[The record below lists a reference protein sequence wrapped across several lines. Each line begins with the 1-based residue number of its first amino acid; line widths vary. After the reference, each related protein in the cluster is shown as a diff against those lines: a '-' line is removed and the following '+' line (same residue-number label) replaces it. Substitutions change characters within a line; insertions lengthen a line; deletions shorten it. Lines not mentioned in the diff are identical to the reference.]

1 MACCRKTAGMTPSI
15 HARIDVLLHKIST
28 VYPNSYPVLVLH
40 ASTSEILA
48 HLPHPPAAT
57 GSSAFGAAADPAS
70 AAGTTSSS
78 AKHPRTVDPFVPI
91 LHHNVASMRRAAS
104 QFARSLESNKQ
115 APSAASTSA
124 TRMDTS
130 FSNLRTLHVRGT
142 ENVFSLYVFDDA
154 ILAFYSQ
161 NMPRQEV
168 QGLEFLSRDKKLRQ
182 EVIPEMRQLLN
193 NLTQGGD
200 GDGLS

>member
-1 MACCRKTAGMTPSI
+1 
-15 HARIDVLLHKIST
+15 
-28 VYPNSYPVLVLH
+28 
-40 ASTSEILA
+40 
-48 HLPHPPAAT
+48 
-57 GSSAFGAAADPAS
+57 
-70 AAGTTSSS
+70 
-78 AKHPRTVDPFVPI
+78 
-91 LHHNVASMRRAAS
+91 MRRAAS

-115 APSAASTSA
+115 APSAAAATSA
-124 TRMDTS
+124 TRADTS

-161 NMPRQEV
+161 NLPRQEV
-168 QGLEFLSRDKKLRQ
+168 QGLEFVSRDKKLKQ

-200 GDGLS
+200 GEGLS

>member
-1 MACCRKTAGMTPSI
+1 MTPSI

-40 ASTSEILA
+40 AATSEILA
-48 HLPHPPAAT
+48 HVPHPPNPN
-57 GSSAFGAAADPAS
+57 SSALYTLGSASDPAS
-70 AAGTTSSS
+70 AAGATSSSS

-115 APSAASTSA
+115 APSAAAATSA
-124 TRMDTS
+124 TRADTS

-161 NMPRQEV
+161 NLPRQEV
-168 QGLEFLSRDKKLRQ
+168 QGLEFVSRDKKLKQ

-200 GDGLS
+200 GEGLS